1 MGYYTKHRIRIINE
15 YNTEENL
22 EELKDYIEKISGY
35 SFSLSGGVIYD
46 DGIKWYDCKDNMHAV
61 SRFLPDYEIQ
71 VKGKGENGEVWEIIC
86 KDGDY
91 YDKSYTTFTDS
102 ESESEY
108 ESNSEEEIY
117 IEINKQK
124 YKE

>member
-22 EELKDYIEKISGY
+22 EELKEYIEKISGY
-35 SFSLSGGVIYD
+35 SFDISGEVIYD
-46 DGIKWYDCKDNMHAV
+46 DGIKWYECKNNMCAV

-91 YDKSYTTFTDS
+91 YDNGYATFSDNES
-102 ESESEY
+102 ESESD
-108 ESNSEEEIY
+108 SDEEIY

-124 YKE
+124 FKV

>member
-22 EELKDYIEKISGY
+22 EELKKIIEKISGY
-35 SFSLSGGVIYD
+35 TFYLSDGVIYD
-46 DGIKWYDCKDNMHAV
+46 DEHKWYECKSNMVAV
-61 SRFLPDYEIQ
+61 SIFFPDYEIQ
-71 VKGKGENGEVWEIIC
+71 VKGKGEEGEVWESIF

-91 YDKSYTTFTDS
+91 YDNDYCSFTDS
-102 ESESEY
+102 ESESE
-108 ESNSEEEIY
+108 EEIY
-117 IEINKQK
+117 IQINKQK